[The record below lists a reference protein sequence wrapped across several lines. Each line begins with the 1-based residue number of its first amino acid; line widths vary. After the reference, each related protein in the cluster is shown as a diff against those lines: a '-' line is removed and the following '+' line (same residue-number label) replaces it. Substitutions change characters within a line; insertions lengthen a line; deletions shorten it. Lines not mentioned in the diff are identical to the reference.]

1 MIHGVGYFISSTW
14 GSMEAG
20 VYAAY
25 LQQATH
31 SADAETP
38 IRPPPIRP
46 DIRSVLG
53 DMLGILYALKI
64 K

>member
-1 MIHGVGYFISSTW
+1 
-14 GSMEAG
+14 MEAG

-64 K
+64 KIKKQILICGIQCG